1 MRLGFASLT
10 ALFLSLTLTL
20 SPMTHAQESNFSTDV
35 FDLGVV
41 VSDVEKAIEFYTNA
55 VGMQKVGAFSVDA
68 ETATAAG
75 LTANQKLDVTVM
87 ACSDGATAAR
97 LKLMAF
103 PEAPGKPSDNSTI
116 HAQLG
121 FSYLTLKVKSVDA
134 ALARLEK
141 AGVKPMGKGPAA
153 IPGREPAT
161 YILLVHD
168 PDGNIVEFVGPK

>member
-1 MRLGFASLT
+1 MRLGFATLT
-10 ALFLSLTLTL
+10 GLFLSLSLAL
-20 SPMTHAQESNFSTDV
+20 SPMTRAQENDFSSDV

-41 VSDVEKAIEFYTNA
+41 VSDVEKSVAFYTNA

-68 ETATAAG
+68 ETATKAG
-75 LTANQKLDVTVM
+75 LTANQKLDVTVL

-161 YILLVHD
+161 FILLAHD
-168 PDGNIVEFVGPK
+168 PDGNIVEMVGPK

>member
-1 MRLGFASLT
+1 MRRSFGSLL
-10 ALFLSLTLTL
+10 ALFLGLSL
-20 SPMTHAQESNFSTDV
+20 SIAPMTLAQENPFSTDV

-41 VSDVEKAIEFYTNA
+41 VSDVEKAVDFYTNA

-68 ETATAAG
+68 DTATSAG
-75 LTANQKLDVTVM
+75 LTANQKLDVTVL

-97 LKLMAF
+97 LKLMSF
-103 PEAPGKPSDNSTI
+103 PEAPGKASDNSTI

-121 FSYLTLKVKSVDA
+121 FKYLTLKTKSVDA
-134 ALARLEK
+134 ALARLTK
-141 AGVKPMGKGPAA
+141 AGVKPMGKGPTP

>member
-1 MRLGFASLT
+1 MRLGIGSLI
-10 ALFLSLTLTL
+10 ALILPFSLAL
-20 SPMTHAQESNFSTDV
+20 SPMTHAQENAFSTDV

-41 VSDVEKAIEFYTNA
+41 VSDVEKSVDFYTKA

-68 ETATAAG
+68 ETATSAG
-75 LTANQKLDVTVM
+75 LTANQKLDVTVL
-87 ACSDGATAAR
+87 ACSDGATASR

-121 FSYLTLKVKSVDA
+121 FSYLTLKAKSIDA
-134 ALARLEK
+134 AVARLAK
-141 AGVKPMGKGPAA
+141 AGIKPMGKGPTP
-153 IPGREPAT
+153 IPGREPAM

>member
-1 MRLGFASLT
+1 MRLRFAPLI
-10 ALFLSLTLTL
+10 ALILPLSLAF
-20 SPMTHAQESNFSTDV
+20 SPMTRAQENAFSTDV

-41 VSDVEKAIEFYTNA
+41 VSDVEKSVEFYTKA

-68 ETATAAG
+68 ETATSAG
-75 LTANQKLDVTVM
+75 LTANQKLDVTVL
-87 ACSDGATAAR
+87 ACSDGPTAAR

-103 PEAPGKPSDNSTI
+103 PEAPGKASDNSTI

-121 FSYLTLKVKSVDA
+121 FSYLTLKAKSVDA
-134 ALARLEK
+134 AAERLAK
-141 AGVKPMGKGPAA
+141 AGIKPMGKGPTP

-161 YILLVHD
+161 YILLVQD

>member
-1 MRLGFASLT
+1 MRLGFASLP
-10 ALFLSLTLTL
+10 ALFLSLSLAF
-20 SPMTHAQESNFSTDV
+20 SPMTHAQDHQFSTDV

-41 VSDVEKAIEFYTNA
+41 VSDVEKSVAFYTDA

-68 ETATAAG
+68 DTATKAG
-75 LTANQKLDVTVM
+75 LTANQKLDVTVL

-103 PEAPGKPSDNSTI
+103 PEAPGKRSDNSTI

-121 FSYLTLKVKSVDA
+121 FKYLTLKVKSVDA

-161 YILLVHD
+161 FILLAHD

>member
-1 MRLGFASLT
+1 MRLSFASL
-10 ALFLSLTLTL
+10 LGLILSLSLTM
-20 SPMTHAQESNFSTDV
+20 SPMTHAQENAFSTDV

-41 VSDVEKAIEFYTNA
+41 VSDVEKAVDFYTNA

-68 ETATAAG
+68 ETATSAG
-75 LTANQKLDVTVM
+75 LTASQKLDVTVM

-103 PEAPGKPSDNSTI
+103 PEAPGKTSDNSTI

-121 FSYLTLKVKSVDA
+121 FKYLTLKVKSVDA
-134 ALARLEK
+134 AAARLEK

-153 IPGREPAT
+153 IPGREPAV
-161 YILLVHD
+161 YILLAHD